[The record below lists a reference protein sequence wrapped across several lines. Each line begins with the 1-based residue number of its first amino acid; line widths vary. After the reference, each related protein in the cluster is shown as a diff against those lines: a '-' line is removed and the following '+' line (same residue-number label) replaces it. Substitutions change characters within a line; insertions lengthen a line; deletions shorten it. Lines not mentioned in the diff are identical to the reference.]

1 MFDPCT
7 FTRIAILGDLHG
19 HLQLGLCALARLQRE
34 TAIPISAI
42 LLAGDIGCFSEE
54 TQLDSA
60 TRAHARH
67 NPCELEFLTQWS
79 MTPPP
84 PWLDAIFQPHPD
96 GLGLTCPIVMVHGNH
111 EGFAHLATR
120 VNPRRFPTTPV
131 PIDALP
137 TIDTLERIS
146 YLPSGFRTVLP
157 SGHTLAGIG
166 GIETGQR
173 RAKYHPLAYIDDN
186 AVNRLLTFSPV
197 DLLLTHQGPA
207 AVQGDHGSPTL
218 DPFLDRLFARF
229 WFHGHSTPI
238 LAPTQVNH
246 TLVVPLGD
254 VTFTGRN
261 AAAEPGRD
269 GWCLLDLHPDGTHT
283 LHRDPPP
290 FWRDFCRHLWHETP
304 GGRLVHPDLAHL
316 AR

>member
-1 MFDPCT
+1 MTSAVP

-19 HLQLGLCALARLQRE
+19 HLQLALCTLARWQRE

-42 LLAGDIGCFSEE
+42 LLAGDIGTFTEE
-54 TQLDSA
+54 SQLDSA
-60 TRAHARH
+60 TRAHAKN

-84 PWLDAIFQPHPD
+84 PWLDAIFQPYPD

-120 VNPRRFPTTPV
+120 VNPRRIPSAPV
-131 PIDALP
+131 SIDDLP
-137 TIDTLERIS
+137 TVDTLERIR
-146 YLPSGFRTVLP
+146 YLPSGWQTTLP

-166 GIETGQR
+166 GMESGQR

-186 AVNRLLTFSPV
+186 AVQRLLNAPPV

-218 DPFLDRLFARF
+218 DLLLERPFARF

-238 LAPTQVNH
+238 LSPTQLNH
-246 TLVVPLGD
+246 TLVIPLGD
-254 VTFTGRN
+254 VTFSGRSADHN
-261 AAAEPGRD
+261 PGLS
-269 GWCLLDLHPDGTHT
+269 GWCLLDLHADNTHT

-290 FWRDFCRHLWHETP
+290 FWRDLRRHLWHQTP
-304 GGRLVHPDLAHL
+304 GGRLVQPDLAHL